1 MHSVRQRAALFA
13 GAAGSPA
20 FESTPLRKAA
30 QLTKDPIKVSPLGA
44 SRMLNRWQVF
54 LRIRPLSESE
64 KGAGEQKCMEATS
77 EQSVVIK
84 PPKELNKSVEESNFT
99 FSRVFDA
106 DTSQATLFQSTGLPM
121 VEHFLAGSSGLLFA
135 YGNTNAGMLGL
146 VVGGLLSTA
155 P

>member
-1 MHSVRQRAALFA
+1 VRQRAALFA

-30 QLTKDPIKVSPLGA
+30 QLTKDPIKATLLGCYRA
-44 SRMLNRWQVF
+44 DSAQVF

-64 KGAGEQKCMEATS
+64 KVAGEQKCMEATS

-106 DTSQATLFQSTGLPM
+106 DTNQATLFQSTGLPM

-135 YGNTNAGMLGL
+135 YGNTNAGMRGL
-146 VVGGLLSTA
+146 DLFCRISSTT